1 MAQKWAESRP
11 FSVGGCKNCRDGV
24 RSDPWVCYSRPMA
37 FARGVALLLAFAV
50 VGAARLDAQPN
61 ALARA
66 RQLYNARQYDAAI
79 AAAGEAQKVP
89 ALAEAAS
96 VVFARAHLEQFR
108 QTSMPSHLGAARA
121 ALLGV
126 DASRLNARDTAE
138 LLIGLGE
145 LAYFDEQL
153 SAAAELFE
161 LALGRAGLLDAVQR
175 DRLVDWWAGALDLEA
190 QRGPDAERR
199 PIYARMLKR
208 VEDELRRDDTSA
220 AAAYWL
226 VAAARG
232 TDDLDRAW
240 GASIAGWIR
249 APYLGARGEALRAD
263 LDRFV
268 TQVLIPERA
277 RQSSA
282 TDRKAA
288 AAVLQSEW
296 DALKERWK
304 K

>member
-1 MAQKWAESRP
+1 MRL
-11 FSVGGCKNCRDGV
+11 C
-24 RSDPWVCYSRPMA
+24 
-37 FARGVALLLAFAV
+37 VALATITFALAASGV
-50 VGAARLDAQPN
+50 SAQPN

-66 RQLYNARQYDAAI
+66 RQQYNARQYDAAI
-79 AAAGEAQKVP
+79 AAAAEAQKVP
-89 ALAEAAS
+89 ALADAAS
-96 VVFARAHLEQFR
+96 IVFARAHLEQFR
-108 QTSMPSHLGAARA
+108 QTSTSTHLASARA

-126 DASRLNARDTAE
+126 DAARLKARDTTE
-138 LLIGLGE
+138 LLIALGE
-145 LAYFDEQL
+145 IAYFDGQL

-161 LALGRAGLLDAVQR
+161 LALGRSGEIDAVQR

-190 QRGPDAERR
+190 QHGPDAERR
-199 PIYARMLKR
+199 PVYARILKR
-208 VEDELRRDDTSA
+208 MEDELSKDDASPA
-220 AAAYWL
+220 ATYWI

-240 GASIAGWIR
+240 GAALAGWIR
-249 APYLGARGEALRAD
+249 APYLGERGASLRAD

-277 RQSSA
+277 QHSSA
-282 TDRKAA
+282 TDAKAA
-288 AAVLQSEW
+288 AALLQAEW

>member
-1 MAQKWAESRP
+1 MRLGA
-11 FSVGGCKNCRDGV
+11 
-24 RSDPWVCYSRPMA
+24 
-37 FARGVALLLAFAV
+37 ALTAV
-50 VGAARLDAQPN
+50 VLTFVAQEAAAQPN

-66 RQLYNARQYDAAI
+66 RQLYNTRQYDAAI
-79 AAAGEAQKVP
+79 TAASEAQKVP
-89 ALAEAAS
+89 ALADAAS
-96 VVFARAHLEQFR
+96 VVFARARLEQFR
-108 QTSMPSHLGAARA
+108 QTSTPSHLASARA

-126 DASRLNARDTAE
+126 DASHLNAGDTTE
-138 LLIGLGE
+138 LLIGLGQI
-145 LAYFDEQL
+145 AYFDDQL
-153 SAAAELFE
+153 SASAELFD
-161 LALGRAGLLDAVQR
+161 LALGRASDLDAVQR

-208 VEDELRRDDTSA
+208 VEDELRRDDKSPA
-220 AAAYWL
+220 ATYWL

-240 GASIAGWIR
+240 GAALAGWIR
-249 APYLGARGEALRAD
+249 APYLGARGASLRAD

-277 RQSSA
+277 QHSSA
-282 TDRKAA
+282 TDPKAA
-288 AAVLQSEW
+288 AALLQSEW
-296 DALKERWK
+296 DALKDRWK